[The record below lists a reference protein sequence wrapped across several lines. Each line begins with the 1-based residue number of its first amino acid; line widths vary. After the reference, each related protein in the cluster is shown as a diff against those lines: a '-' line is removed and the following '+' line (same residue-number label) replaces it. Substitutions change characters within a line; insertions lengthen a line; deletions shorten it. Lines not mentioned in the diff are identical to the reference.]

1 MSRLRTAQLR
11 AVFFDVDFTLCQP
24 GPQLGPRGYRDVGAR
39 HGMLLEPERYEA
51 ARIAAIEDIKLHP
64 ELDHD
69 QQVWQRFTEDIVRGM
84 GGHGPAVAAVAE
96 TIVLGW
102 ELHENFELYDDAL
115 RTLEAVRRAGLL
127 LALISNTSRNLDEF
141 VSHHDMDVDAVITSR
156 QHGKMKPHPAIFQS
170 VLQHLDV
177 QPHEA
182 LMVGDSFTD
191 DIAGAQALGISAVL
205 LDRPGTYTGEAR
217 SVRTLDEFTTLVTS
231 ASDLA
236 T

>member
-1 MSRLRTAQLR
+1 MRRRGSQQSKTSSCTRSSTTISRSGNVSPRTSFA
-11 AVFFDVDFTLCQP
+11 AWEGT
-24 GPQLGPRGYRDVGAR
+24 G
-39 HGMLLEPERYEA
+39 LLSP
-51 ARIAAIEDIKLHP
+51 
-64 ELDHD
+64 
-69 QQVWQRFTEDIVRGM
+69 
-84 GGHGPAVAAVAE
+84 AVAE

-141 VSHHDMDVDAVITSR
+141 VSHHDMDIDAVITSR